1 MIDFIDY
8 SDPYVTVID
17 KSTTVNANIR
27 TMSSIEIA
35 GVVIGNV
42 EAEGLTS
49 VYGKIEGNVSSKD
62 LIARE
67 SCSIIGDISL
77 IYDGKISTNSKIQ
90 GNINCKNI
98 EIFGN
103 VVGDIKAESSVVIRN
118 SANVLG
124 DITCHSLIVDEGARI
139 NGNVK
144 LLYQLER

>member
-8 SDPYVTVID
+8 NDPYITVIN
-17 KSTTVNANIR
+17 KSTTVNANIK
-27 TMSSIEIA
+27 TMSSIEIV
-35 GVVIGNV
+35 GKVIGNV

-49 VYGKIEGNVSSKD
+49 VYGKIEGDVSSKD

-67 SCSIIGDISL
+67 NSVVCGNISL
-77 IYDGKISTNSKIQ
+77 VYDGKISRNSTIN
-90 GNINCKNI
+90 GNIGCKNI
-98 EIFGN
+98 EIFGSI
-103 VVGDIKAESSVVIRN
+103 VGNIKAEGSVIIRG

-124 DITCHSLIVDEGARI
+124 DITCHSLVVDEGARI